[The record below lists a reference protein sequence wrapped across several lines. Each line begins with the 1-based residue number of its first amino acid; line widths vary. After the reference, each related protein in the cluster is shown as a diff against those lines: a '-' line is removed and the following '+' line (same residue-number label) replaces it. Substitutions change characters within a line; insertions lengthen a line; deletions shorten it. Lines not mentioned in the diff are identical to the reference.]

1 MKPNPTTLYVD
12 DKENFDFVKPML
24 EQMLGEPEIIH
35 CQTHREAMDYIESD
49 EYADIIFADW
59 DLTGYKFMD
68 SVRHD
73 PENHNTPV
81 IIMSEDTTI
90 QHIVLNKIDRA
101 GTYFL
106 PKPFLERGLVT
117 TYDQV
122 LRGIERRRKFRIK
135 PVCDIF
141 LEVQFNGYLKRTLP
155 LVDFS
160 IDGCLLR
167 APVDISHE
175 IKIYD
180 DAHVWLKIDE
190 FDMQIDG
197 EVFRI
202 GADLTYPE
210 SKESALIMVSFDP
223 TKKDSR
229 EFIDLVDD
237 LGKRWMSAAE
247 CSA

>member
-1 MKPNPTTLYVD
+1 MKPNPTTLFID
-12 DKENFDFVKPML
+12 NQETFDFVKPML
-24 EQMLGEPEIIH
+24 EKMLDQPDIIH
-35 CQTHREAMDYIESD
+35 CKSHKEAMDYVESD

-59 DLTGYKFMD
+59 ELTGYRFMD

-73 PENHNTPV
+73 LENHNTPV
-81 IIMSEDTTI
+81 IIMSEDTNI
-90 QHIVLNKIDRA
+90 QHIVLNEIDRA

-141 LEVQFNGYLKRTLP
+141 LPVQFNEHLNHSLP

-167 APVDISHE
+167 APTEFSHE

-180 DAHVWLKIDE
+180 TARVSLTIDE
-190 FDMQIDG
+190 FNMQLNG

-202 GADLTYPE
+202 GADLNYPE
-210 SKESALIMVSFDP
+210 NKDSALVMISFEP
-223 TKKDSR
+223 AEKDSR
-229 EFIDLVDD
+229 EFLELVDD
-237 LGKRWMSAAE
+237 LGKRWASEAL
-247 CSA
+247 CKS